1 MISEVTQDISHNIV
15 VDLEINEDA
24 DNKIVEQYQEER
36 KTIHYTYNPNSLT
49 NLNTNNPVLK
59 MLKEIHT
66 NCMNYSSYH
75 NTRYMYYKKII
86 FFVFRIPI
94 ILLAAIN
101 SFLAIGV
108 DSYIDQKIIS
118 ITNAIVSLVCGIFT
132 SIELFL
138 NLQKRIEM
146 DFISYKEYY
155 ILGVDAY
162 ELIQLHDYTNVD
174 HEKKKII
181 DGQFAAL
188 YVRYKELVYKS
199 NPINYNKIEF
209 HDALTVNKNSEIQQI
224 DNIEV

>member
-1 MISEVTQDISHNIV
+1 MITEVTQDISDNVI
-15 VDLEINEDA
+15 VDLEIHEDTH
-24 DNKIVEQYQEER
+24 DKIVEQYQEER
-36 KTIHYTYNPNSLT
+36 KANTTHYTYNPNSLT

-59 MLKEIHT
+59 MLKELHT
-66 NCMNYSSYH
+66 NCINYSTYH
-75 NTRYMYYKKII
+75 NARYMYYKKII
-86 FFVFRIPI
+86 FFVFRIPV

-146 DFISYKEYY
+146 DFMCYKEYY

-162 ELIQLHDYTNVD
+162 QLIQLHDYTNVD
-174 HEKKKII
+174 NEKKKII
-181 DGQFAAL
+181 DAQFAAL

-199 NPINYNKIEF
+199 NPINYKKIEF
-209 HDALTVNKNSEIQQI
+209 HDALTVTNESQKGE
-224 DNIEV
+224 IEV